1 MIQLC
6 IKKKGQ
12 KTWKVG
18 VDQTELRQ
26 GTEPQV
32 AKRQDLKGKRG
43 TQHIDRC
50 WKFIKQRLSKGTC
63 TRAGMRSLQAQI
75 RSAQYEY
82 WYRGEDMWVRTGD
95 LLATYMYDIVS
106 P

>member
-6 IKKKGQ
+6 IKNKKGH

-18 VDQTELRQ
+18 VNQTELRQ

-32 AKRQDLKGKRG
+32 AK
-43 TQHIDRC
+43 
-50 WKFIKQRLSKGTC
+50 
-63 TRAGMRSLQAQI
+63 
-75 RSAQYEY
+75 
-82 WYRGEDMWVRTGD
+82 
-95 LLATYMYDIVS
+95 